1 MTVKTP
7 VKKKASSP
15 TLLPVRYR
23 WQLNRRL
30 ALITLLV
37 LSGLIPATYVWHQFQ
52 LQRVSTAML
61 AKAEEA
67 EDVGRFSEAASYL
80 YRYLQMMPAELDQTD
95 VLIRIAENYD
105 RSEYSATDIGT
116 VIQWYYRALGTAPER
131 TDLRNRL
138 SEIFWETGQFVLA
151 QEEADKVLQ
160 SSPDDESALRN
171 RALARAGQY
180 DEGRPLPL
188 SRVLEDLQAAHNA
201 DPANLRVA
209 DQLASMYRNH
219 VTTDDQDLQADTI
232 MNTVV
237 DNHPDRSK
245 AFLARYRYRIQ
256 YGLPGAEEDLNRAL
270 LADPDNLETLLATAQ
285 FAQRQG
291 KYLDAEQKYRFLIE
305 DEPQNY
311 RAQLGLGEVLVR
323 LGRKREAAKTWQDSL
338 EYINA
343 GRLPILIRL
352 AEVQIATGQLNRA
365 DASLTQVE
373 EAIKRLAVKGQ
384 EAQRNWAV
392 SSHGLLKG
400 QLLFARN
407 ENDAAITVLKRVAAT
422 ATAQSGQ
429 IAEMSPEYQAWLL
442 LGKTYWNSQRWQL
455 AADAFEKALHAAP
468 QSNTARLWAARAWSV
483 VGRPQQSIIL
493 CEQALR
499 HPPVPEP
506 VWLMLAELKMREQL
520 RLPPS
525 QQDWS
530 SVAVVLQQA
539 EVALPD
545 SWEIQLLIATQL
557 IAAGELDAKPIILRA
572 LANAES
578 IAPDSLPMWTRAIFL
593 YDAIQEGSEADR
605 ALQKVAILSD
615 DESLAHLYES
625 AVYARRGDHVA
636 ALEAIDQV
644 DLNRTDLRP
653 SVERI
658 KLMIAYRKG
667 DEQAARHVLMKR
679 LEDGIQQIESLSQL
693 AELAVFE
700 QDWEQVEQL
709 TKKLQAI
716 EGPDGA
722 LWRFFQAQQ
731 LLETAVEADS
741 PEVTRAKRLMTQIK
755 RKRPWWSGTNLL
767 EARLFELQGKDSEA
781 IDRYVDVV
789 RSGLKQAGVYLS
801 LVRLLHQ
808 QGRFAEADRWMV
820 DLQQQQPIDPQF
832 LDLASS
838 LAPDRNRLQLALRV
852 GRRNVMLHPSEA
864 VARIWLAQLLSLSGR
879 NEEASRMIGEAL
891 NLNPEDT
898 ASWTGLLSFYLRVGN
913 REKALEAL
921 NILNEH
927 PDISEGQRH
936 WLTAQTFRQLGEIQQ
951 ADDAFERALQITPHR
966 TELIFDY
973 ARFLQPNRPDRAEQM
988 VRQLLE
994 REPDNIAAKSLLA
1007 SWLHLKSDNVND
1019 DAESLLDVEKNPADQ
1034 RVELLVR
1041 LQSGRDEDRR
1051 VARGILESLIVSDD
1065 ARLEDHEMLARLYQ
1079 QDGLDELARERWQ
1092 WLVDQPG
1099 SNTRNLLSYIEFLL
1113 GNADSEAAELLLE
1126 RLDSV
1131 APNSFSTLRLRVRF
1145 HLLKQQ
1151 PSEVDGIVEDYVRR
1165 RLASI
1170 ETPAAEKRM
1179 LRQVAE
1185 MLEEFGQNVAA
1196 EMRLQQLFDRHPD
1209 ERESLAMFWVRNQR
1223 AEHAFEVCYRVAT
1236 DYPTAENGTLLAK
1249 VLVHSNDNTANV
1261 ERANDLLTTIQQNE
1275 SDDRQLLFAMA
1286 NLRLKQGRTQDAI
1299 DNLRHLTHVFPDH
1312 VLACNNLAALL
1323 ANQPGYQE
1331 EAMSSINQAMVV
1343 AGRPIAILLDTKAV
1357 LLIQQDDYQAAT
1369 NLLQQAIALPD
1380 GTDTRFRLH
1389 LALAALRSGNLTLAE
1404 QVWKQ
1409 AREGGIAEAFLTDYE
1424 REWMLELDHAMTQS
1438 VEATAVDETS

>member
-1 MTVKTP
+1 MTVKAP

-15 TLLPVRYR
+15 TLLPVRFR

-30 ALITLLV
+30 ALITILL
-37 LSGLIPATYVWHQFQ
+37 LSGLVPATYVWHQFQ
-52 LQRVSTAML
+52 LKRVSTAML
-61 AKAEEA
+61 AKADEA
-67 EDVGRFSEAASYL
+67 EDVGRFDEAASYL
-80 YRYLQMMPAELDQTD
+80 YRYLQMMPEDLDQTE

-105 RSEYSATDIGT
+105 RSEYSETDIGT

-138 SEIFWETGQFVLA
+138 SEIFCETGQFVLA
-151 QEEADKVLQ
+151 QKEADKVLQ
-160 SSPDDESALRN
+160 RSPNDVAALRN

-188 SRVLEDLQAAHNA
+188 SRVLKDLQESHDA

-232 MNTVV
+232 MNNVV
-237 DNHPDRSK
+237 ENHPDRSK
-245 AFLARYRYRIQ
+245 AFLTRYRYRIQ
-256 YGLPGAEEDLNRAL
+256 YGLPGAEEDLIRAL
-270 LADPDNLETLLATAQ
+270 QAEPDNPETLLAAAQ
-285 FAQRQG
+285 FAQRNGQ
-291 KYLDAEQKYRFLIE
+291 YLDAEQKYRFLIE
-305 DEPQNY
+305 NEPDNY
-311 RAQLGLGEVLVR
+311 RAYLGLGEVLVR
-323 LGRKREAAKTWQDSL
+323 LGRKREAAKTWQEAL
-338 EYINA
+338 EHLNA

-352 AEVQIATGQLNRA
+352 AEVQIATGQINRA
-365 DASLTQVE
+365 DASLARIE

-407 ENDAAITVLKRVAAT
+407 ENDAAIAVLKRVAAT

-442 LGKTYWNSQRWQL
+442 LGKTYWNSKRWQL
-455 AADAFEKALHAAP
+455 AADAFEKALYAAP

-483 VGRPQQSIIL
+483 VGRPQQSIVL

-506 VWLMLAELKMREQL
+506 IWLMLAELKMREQL
-520 RLPPS
+520 RVPPS

-530 SVAVVLQQA
+530 SVAEVLQQA
-539 EVALPD
+539 EVAMPD

-557 IAAGELDAKPIILRA
+557 IAAAEPDAKATILKA
-572 LANAES
+572 LANAENV
-578 IAPDSLPMWTRAIFL
+578 APESLPMWTRAIFL
-593 YDAIQEGSEADR
+593 YDALQEGGEADR
-605 ALQKVAILSD
+605 ALQKVTILSD
-615 DESLAHLYES
+615 DESLAKLYES
-625 AVYARRGDHVA
+625 AIYARRGDHVEALA
-636 ALEAIDQV
+636 AIEQV
-644 DLNRTDLRP
+644 DLNRADLRP

-667 DEQAARHVLMKR
+667 DEQAARHVLLKR
-679 LEDGIQQIESLSQL
+679 LEEGIQQIDSLSQL

-709 TKKLQAI
+709 TQKLQTL
-716 EGPDGA
+716 EGPDGV

-731 LLETAVEADS
+731 LLETAADS
-741 PEVTRAKRLMTQIK
+741 DAPEAALATRLMSQIK
-755 RKRPWWSGTNLL
+755 RKRPWWSGTKLL

-832 LDLASS
+832 LNLASS
-838 LAPDRNRLQLALRV
+838 SAPDRSRLQLALRV

-879 NEEASRMIGEAL
+879 DEEARAMIREAL

-898 ASWTGLLSFYLRVGN
+898 ASWTGLLSYYLRVGN
-913 REKALEAL
+913 RAKALEAL
-921 NILNEH
+921 DVLSEH
-927 PDISEGQRH
+927 AEVSEGQRH
-936 WLTAQTFRQLGEIQQ
+936 WLTAQTFRQLGEIEQ
-951 ADDAFERALQITPHR
+951 AADAYERALQITPHR
-966 TELIFDY
+966 AELVFDY
-973 ARFLQPNRPDRAEQM
+973 ARFLQPTSPDRAEQM

-994 REPDNIAAKSLLA
+994 REPDNITAKSLLA
-1007 SWLHLKSDNVND
+1007 SWLHLKSESVNE
-1019 DAESLLDVEKNPADQ
+1019 DAESLLDAEENPADQ
-1034 RVELLVR
+1034 RVEVLVR
-1041 LQSGRDEDRR
+1041 IRSGRADDRG
-1051 VARGILESLIVSDD
+1051 VARGILEALVVSED
-1065 ARLEDHEMLARLYQ
+1065 ARQEDHEMLARLYQ
-1079 QDGLDELARERWQ
+1079 QDGLDDLARERWQ

-1099 SNTRNLLSYIEFLL
+1099 SNTRYLLSYIEYLL
-1113 GNADSEAAELLLE
+1113 DQADSDAAELLLE
-1126 RLDSV
+1126 RLESV

-1145 HLLKQQ
+1145 HLLKQE

-1185 MLEEFGQNVAA
+1185 MLEEFGETAAA
-1196 EMRLQQLFDRHPD
+1196 EIRLQQLFDRHPD

-1223 AEHAFEVCYRVAT
+1223 AEHAFEVCYRVAS

-1249 VLVHSNDNTANV
+1249 ILVHSNNNSENV
-1261 ERANDLLTTIQQNE
+1261 ERANDLLTAIQQNE
-1275 SDDRQLLFAMA
+1275 SDDRELLFAMA

-1312 VLACNNLAALL
+1312 VLAWNNLAALL
-1323 ANQPGYQE
+1323 ANQAGYQE
-1331 EAMSSINQAMVV
+1331 EAMNSINQAMVV

-1357 LLIQQDDYQAAT
+1357 LLIQQGDYQAAT

-1380 GTDTRFRLH
+1380 GSDTRFRLH
-1389 LALAALRSGNLTLAE
+1389 LALAALRSGNLVLAE
-1404 QVWKQ
+1404 QVWKE

-1424 REWMLELDHAMTQS
+1424 REWMSELDHATTES
-1438 VEATAVDETS
+1438 VEATAVEETS